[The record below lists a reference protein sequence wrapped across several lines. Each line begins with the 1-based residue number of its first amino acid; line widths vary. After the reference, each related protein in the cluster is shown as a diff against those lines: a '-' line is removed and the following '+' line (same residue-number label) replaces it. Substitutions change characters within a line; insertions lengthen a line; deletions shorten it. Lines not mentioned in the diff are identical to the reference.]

1 MYTKR
6 EKKYIR
12 QKIISTLLG
21 IGLLIGAI
29 YIYVTF
35 QPSLFN
41 G

>member
-21 IGLLIGAI
+21 VGLLIGAI
-29 YIYVTF
+29 YIYVAY
-35 QPSLFN
+35 QPNLFN